1 MVYNFF
7 LEHQLNIMLCLCAI
21 SVMMVIMLLL
31 TKFMPTRRKRIL
43 LRVEIVAA
51 LLLASDRAAYLYRGD
66 VSSTGHF
73 MVRFANFMVFFL
85 TPAVVLE
92 FNDYLIDLMEIDG
105 KVEKIPRRLT
115 ISGLAAAL
123 AMLLAIL
130 AHFTGLYYTFDAQNV
145 YHRGPGFLIS
155 YIIPVVFPLVQ
166 LTVIVEYKKVFS
178 KLIYTSL
185 LVFILVPI
193 AMGILQIFTYGISI
207 VNMAM
212 VLVSL
217 SLYFFSYLDIN
228 AVVEKAHEMEV
239 EDLHKEQD
247 SMKRLFNQTA
257 TAFVSAVEKRDVFS
271 EGHATRVAEL
281 ARRIASAAG
290 KSEEECEKVYYAALL
305 HDVGMIGISDAVIE
319 SADDL
324 NGEEYEEVRHK
335 PELSA
340 QILAAI
346 KEYPY
351 LSEGAKYSCERYDG
365 TGYPKGL
372 KGEEIPEI
380 SRIIT
385 VADAYDNMH
394 SRKRFRDPLS
404 YIVIREEFVKES
416 GGQFDPNFAEIM
428 LQIMDAEH
436 LKNETQE
443 YRPLETELSCKEYR
457 EHVSSGIPIEEEET
471 RITFDYRED
480 KENKEEF
487 SEPSLILF
495 DAYDRQTHVN
505 IKSIEAYRYQEYGEV
520 WFDGKYISTSARD
533 MEMEELE
540 NEKKARR
547 SKFFGGSY
555 EIVTGRFEDHIFVRM
570 ISPNRRQELIAALP
584 NISKSAYIG
593 LTCEHGTLSNIKTE
607 KTGRVLQDGDIKRLV
622 GEISFTNR
630 LESDLPNLQI
640 DKTRSA
646 ATVGLLLRDYMRLD
660 FHTMSLPTANLVWH
674 CAYILIFNSEDGM
687 VFGKNYKEYAMV
699 KINGE
704 VSQDE
709 GCAENDFEMKKG
721 SDFQGFNAWK
731 EANKEGIEC
740 TVELSRKGNK
750 IRLITE
756 NLGVSIQNT
765 TTIKDGDGKVYVALT
780 GDQVA
785 LTDIRVRS

>member
-130 AHFTGLYYTFDAQNV
+130 AHFMGLYYTFDAQNV

-394 SRKRFRDPLS
+394 SRKKFRDPLS

>member
-1 MVYNFF
+1 MLYNFL

-607 KTGRVLQDGDIKRLV
+607 KTGRILQDGDIKRLV

-646 ATVGLLLRDYMRLD
+646 ATMGLLLRDYMRLD

-750 IRLITE
+750 IRLTTE

>member
-1 MVYNFF
+1 MIYNFI
-7 LEHQLNIMLCLCAI
+7 LKNQMDIMLGLCAI
-21 SVMMVIMLLL
+21 SIMMVIMLLL
-31 TKFMPTRRKRIL
+31 TKFMSPRRKRIL
-43 LRVEIVAA
+43 LMVEIVAA

-66 VSSTGHF
+66 VSQKGYF
-73 MVRFANFMVFFL
+73 MVRFSNFMVFFL
-85 TPAVVLE
+85 TPAVVLG
-92 FNDYLIDLMEIDG
+92 FNGYLTDLLETEG

-115 ISGLAAAL
+115 ISGLASVM

-145 YHRGPGFLIS
+145 YHRGPGFLVA
-155 YIIPVVFPLVQ
+155 YIIPVVFPLIQ
-166 LTVIVEYKKVFS
+166 FTVIQQYRKTFS
-178 KLIYTSL
+178 KLIYASL
-185 LVFILVPI
+185 VLFIFVPI
-193 AMGILQIFTYGISI
+193 AMGVLQIFTYGISI

-212 VLVSL
+212 VLVSVT
-217 SLYFFSYLDIN
+217 LYFFSYLDIN
-228 AVVEKAHEMEV
+228 EVVEKAHEMEV

-281 ARRIASAAG
+281 ARRIAIAAG
-290 KSEEECEKVYYAALL
+290 KSKEESEKVYYAALL

-319 SADDL
+319 KAEDL
-324 NGEEYEEVRHK
+324 NSEEYEEVRHK

-340 QILAAI
+340 QILSAI
-346 KEYPY
+346 EEYPY
-351 LSEGAKYSCERYDG
+351 LSEGARYSCERYDG

-372 KGEEIPEI
+372 KGEEIPELA
-380 SRIIT
+380 RIIS

-416 GGQFDPNFAEIM
+416 GGQFDPIFAEIM

-436 LKNETQE
+436 LKDETKE

-457 EHVSSGIPIEEEET
+457 EHVSAGIPIEEEET
-471 RITFDYRED
+471 RITFDFREE

-487 SEPSLILF
+487 SAPSLILF

-520 WFDGKYISTSARD
+520 WFDGKYVSTSARD
-533 MEMEELE
+533 MELEELE
-540 NEKKARR
+540 KEKGGRKI
-547 SKFFGGSY
+547 KFFGGSY
-555 EIVTGRFEDHIFVRM
+555 EITTGRFEDHFFVRM
-570 ISPNRRQELIAALP
+570 ISPNRSQELVVALP

-593 LTCEHGTLSNIKTE
+593 LTCEHGTLSNIRTE
-607 KTGRVLQDGDIKRLV
+607 KTGRVMEDGDIKRLV
-622 GEISFTNR
+622 GEISYTNR

-646 ATVGLLLRDYMRLD
+646 ATVGLLLRDYMRID

-687 VFGKNYKEYAMV
+687 VFGKNYKEYAMI

-709 GCAENDFEMKKG
+709 GTAENEFEMKKK
-721 SDFQGFNAWK
+721 SSFQGFNAWK

-750 IRLITE
+750 VRLTTE

>member
-1 MVYNFF
+1 MVYNFL

-51 LLLASDRAAYLYRGD
+51 LLLASDRAAYLYRGE
-66 VSSTGHF
+66 VGSTAHF

-92 FNDYLIDLMEIDG
+92 FNDYLIDLMETDG

-115 ISGLAAAL
+115 ISGLASAL

-166 LTVIVEYKKVFS
+166 LSVIVEYKKVFS

-394 SRKRFRDPLS
+394 SRKRYRDPLS

-436 LKNETQE
+436 LKNEIQE

-533 MEMEELE
+533 MELEELE

-607 KTGRVLQDGDIKRLV
+607 KTGRILQDGDIKRLV

-750 IRLITE
+750 IRLTTE
-756 NLGVSIQNT
+756 NLGV
-765 TTIKDGDGKVYVALT
+765 
-780 GDQVA
+780 
-785 LTDIRVRS
+785 

>member
-130 AHFTGLYYTFDAQNV
+130 AHFMGLYYTFDAQNV